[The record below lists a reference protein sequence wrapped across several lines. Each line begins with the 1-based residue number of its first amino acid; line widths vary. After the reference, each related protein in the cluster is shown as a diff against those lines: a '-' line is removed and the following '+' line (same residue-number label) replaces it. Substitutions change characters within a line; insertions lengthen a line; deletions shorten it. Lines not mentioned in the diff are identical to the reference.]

1 MQAMLA
7 IVSVAVHSR
16 KAHLRLMENTTKRS
30 SEGLV
35 VVLGAGQIG
44 TLLVDKLL
52 ARGVRVRQVRRGAG
66 TPLGRGAS
74 TPRPG
79 LELLNGDLEDHDFA
93 RRAMEGASLV
103 YHCLNARYDQWP
115 AHLLPL
121 TRGVLAGAKA
131 ADAPLVML
139 DCLYM
144 YGRPDGAMREDT
156 PMRPCSKKGALR
168 QQQAEEVLAAH
179 ARGDVRVA
187 IARASDFFGPNVGN
201 ALLGDRFWPVALAGK
216 PVEVFGDI
224 DQPHSYSY
232 SEDVADGLLAL
243 GGHERAFGRVWH
255 LPVAPALSTRQMVEQ
270 IHAALGLAGAPRYRK
285 LNNVVLRALGVFMP
299 MLREVAEMTY
309 QWQLPYVLD
318 DTQIRAELGLR
329 ATPVEEQ
336 IARTVAW
343 ARAEHAPAAQAASL
357 ATVLRP

>member
-1 MQAMLA
+1 MSACR
-7 IVSVAVHSR
+7 VSVE
-16 KAHLRLMENTTKRS
+16 RLIAAPAE
-30 SEGLV
+30 V
-35 VVLGAGQIG
+35 
-44 TLLVDKLL
+44 
-52 ARGVRVRQVRRGAG
+52 
-66 TPLGRGAS
+66 
-74 TPRPG
+74 
-79 LELLNGDLEDHDFA
+79 
-93 RRAMEGASLV
+93 V

-131 ADAPLVML
+131 AGAPLVML

-232 SEDVADGLLAL
+232 SEDVADALLAL
-243 GGHERAFGRVWH
+243 GGHEPTMLERLLTGHVRSRVLHASGRCM
-255 LPVAPALSTRQMVEQ
+255 L
-270 IHAALGLAGAPRYRK
+270 
-285 LNNVVLRALGVFMP
+285 VVPPTA
-299 MLREVAEMTY
+299 
-309 QWQLPYVLD
+309 
-318 DTQIRAELGLR
+318 
-329 ATPVEEQ
+329 PVED
-336 IARTVAW
+336 
-343 ARAEHAPAAQAASL
+343 P
-357 ATVLRP
+357 